1 MINDSAGV
9 PSDEVPE
16 ADWAE
21 QQIAGGPDPDGT
33 AIVRRSQTDTT
44 EADAADVAEQEVEVV
59 LDEED

>member
-1 MINDSAGV
+1 MIDDTTGV

-21 QQIAGGPDPDGT
+21 QQVGAEPEGDGAPT
-33 AIVRRSQTDTT
+33 VRLPHSSTT
-44 EADAADVAEQEVEVV
+44 EANTADVADQDLEVV